1 MYKCLG
7 DTWSYNYSQECE
19 GFDVKIRDN
28 LRPSKNLDMTYVTGL
43 WVVENNVK
51 HSYTEYLSL
60 IEKTLSILE
69 NCNIV
74 FFYNKSSVLE
84 DILPFVKT
92 KNILFIERPINKL
105 KTYISEQYINS
116 CNKIGKNLLPYTGN
130 EKGNVHYNRELLG
143 TGRDGFRK
151 IFTVWTSK
159 LFILEEIM
167 NLNPYNTSNFCW
179 IDSGISKFKQNYG
192 KLIPENNIIPNK
204 LNYMENTTMKM
215 YGKKL
220 PINARFL
227 QTSSSFIK
235 SFNKLYMDY
244 LIKNK
249 DDEYCHDEETILALM
264 HNDHPELFNNL
275 DN

>member
-7 DTWSYNYSQECE
+7 DTWLSQEYE
-19 GFDVKIRDN
+19 GFDVKNRDN
-28 LRPSKNLDMTYVTGL
+28 LSTSENMDITYVTGF

-51 HSYTEYLSL
+51 HSYTKYLSL
-60 IEKTLSILE
+60 IEKTLSILK

-92 KNILFIERPINKL
+92 KNIHFIERPINKL
-105 KTYISEQYINS
+105 KTYNISEHYINS
-116 CNKIGKNLLPYTGN
+116 CDKIGQHLLSYTGR
-130 EKGNVHYNRELLG
+130 EKGIRHYNRELLG
-143 TGRDGFRK
+143 SGRYDFRK

-167 NLNPYNTSNFCW
+167 DLNPYNTSNFCW
-179 IDSGISKFKQNYG
+179 IDAGISKFKKFDE
-192 KLIPENNIIPNK
+192 KLIPEDNIIPNK
-204 LNYMENTTMKM
+204 LNYMENLRMKM

-235 SFNKLYMDY
+235 SFNRLYMDY

-264 HNDHPELFNNL
+264 HNDRPELFNKVG
-275 DN
+275 